1 MAIAPLTAASQA
13 RSRSSRV
20 TFIRDLGPAAL
31 ASLAFL
37 AILIGLSIA
46 AQMIAPYSP
55 SAQDPFARNAPPSAQ
70 HWFGTDSLGR
80 DALTRLL
87 YASQVSLGVAAGAT
101 LIGLVG
107 GVLLGVL
114 SGYLGGRVGALFA
127 WAIDMLLA
135 FPTLI
140 VGIMVVAALGPG
152 LVSTTGAIGIALV
165 ARFARLARASTISV
179 SRRDFVEAAVAIGAR
194 TPRILLRHIVPNI
207 SGPIFGVGV
216 VWFAHA
222 IVTEAS
228 LSFLGLGVQPPDASW
243 GTMIKDAMHSVTT
256 SPWVA
261 VPPGLAITVAATAIT
276 VAGDRFQSLLDP
288 RLRPR
293 T

>member
-1 MAIAPLTAASQA
+1 MAISASGA
-13 RSRSSRV
+13 TRRRAGLGA
-20 TFIRDLGPAAL
+20 FIRDLGPAAI

-37 AILIGLSIA
+37 GILIVLSLA
-46 AQMIAPYSP
+46 AQKVAPYSP
-55 SAQDPFARNAPPSAQ
+55 SAQDPFIRNASPSAL
-70 HWFGTDSLGR
+70 HWLGTDSLGR

-107 GVLLGVL
+107 GVFLGVL
-114 SGYLGGRVGALFA
+114 SGYLGGRIGAVFA

-135 FPTLI
+135 FPALI

-152 LVSTTGAIGIALV
+152 LVSTTGAIGVALI
-165 ARFARLARASTISV
+165 ARFARLARASTISI
-179 SRRDFVEAAVAIGAR
+179 SRRDFVEAAISIGAR
-194 TPRILLRHIVPNI
+194 TPRIMLRHVVPNI

-243 GTMIKDAMHSVTT
+243 GTMIKDAMRSVTT

-261 VPPGLAITVAATAIT
+261 VPPGLAITLAATAIT
-276 VAGDRFQSLLDP
+276 VAGDRFQALLDP

-293 T
+293 A